1 MLGFDNLT
9 VSDHLK
15 IHKERILSN
24 LKGQHL
30 LLDFRKKLMESY
42 STHFVQS
49 YNIFITTLN
58 ILSKVSVLKSR
69 NLKKKFMEHYWNS
82 QVHVL
87 CTSTHCVLN
96 LYNVS

>member
-69 NLKKKFMEHYWNS
+69 NLKKKIYGTLLEFSGTCIMHIYT
-82 QVHVL
+82 L
-87 CTSTHCVLN
+87 CP
-96 LYNVS
+96 

>member
-69 NLKKKFMEHYWNS
+69 NLKKKIMEHYWNS

>member
-69 NLKKKFMEHYWNS
+69 NLKKIFMELEFSGTCIMHIYT
-82 QVHVL
+82 L
-87 CTSTHCVLN
+87 CP
-96 LYNVS
+96 

>member
-15 IHKERILSN
+15 IHKERILTN

-69 NLKKKFMEHYWNS
+69 NLKKKFMELEFSGTCIMHIYT
-82 QVHVL
+82 L
-87 CTSTHCVLN
+87 CP
-96 LYNVS
+96 

>member
-24 LKGQHL
+24 LKGQHI

-69 NLKKKFMEHYWNS
+69 NLKFFFMELEFSGTCIMHIYT
-82 QVHVL
+82 L
-87 CTSTHCVLN
+87 CP
-96 LYNVS
+96 